1 MEQLYYSMYRDI
13 DNARIMNGGPAVFV
27 DKDGN
32 RKYFKA
38 KVLPNGEL
46 ELIKEIDPNESKKN
60 GISKY
65 FITCDSDYDDI
76 NDDSDDDDTNDDT
89 NDETND
95 DTNDDKS
102 K

>member
-1 MEQLYYSMYRDI
+1 MEQFYECMYRDI

-27 DKDGN
+27 DEHGN
-32 RKYFKA
+32 HKYFKA

-65 FITCDSDYDDI
+65 FITCDSD
-76 NDDSDDDDTNDDT
+76 DDDTNDDT
-89 NDETND
+89 I
-95 DTNDDKS
+95 NDDKS

>member
-1 MEQLYYSMYRDI
+1 MEQFYECIYRDI

-27 DKDGN
+27 DEDGN

-60 GISKY
+60 GISKC
-65 FITCDSDYDDI
+65 FITCDT
-76 NDDSDDDDTNDDT
+76 NDNTNDDT
-89 NDETND
+89 I
-95 DTNDDKS
+95 NDDKS
-102 K
+102 QYQGD